1 MSNPVK
7 PIPEGYHS
15 ITPGLVCRDAAR
27 AIDFYKKVFGAVE
40 IMRMP
45 GPGGM
50 IMHAELKIGDSVI
63 FVNDEFP
70 EMGAVAPDSSG
81 NRYCS
86 LFLYVEDGCAFAG
99 INSRTISTATVIF
112 PALRC
117 RPIRRC
123 FIWSLRDCDFIPP
136 PTFSENSSRAT
147 LQSPGWVW
155 RKTGAAACA

>member
-15 ITPGLVCRDAAR
+15 ITPGLICRDAAR

-50 IMHAELKIGDSVI
+50 IMHAELRIGDSVI

-70 EMGAVAPDSSG
+70 QMGAVAPDSSA

-86 LFLYVEDGCAFAG
+86 LFLYVEDA
-99 INSRTISTATVIF
+99 
-112 PALRC
+112 
-117 RPIRRC
+117 
-123 FIWSLRDCDFIPP
+123 DK
-136 PTFSENSSRAT
+136 TFNRA
-147 LQSPGWVW
+147 VE
-155 RKTGAAACA
+155 TGARVKMPLADQFWGDRYGRIIDPFGHDWGIATHTEDVTPEEMQRRTAAYTAKAAGQS

>member
-70 EMGAVAPDSSG
+70 QMEPLLPTRRATATAP
-81 NRYCS
+81 CS
-86 LFLYVEDGCAFAG
+86 YT
-99 INSRTISTATVIF
+99 SRTRTRFSTA
-112 PALRC
+112 
-117 RPIRRC
+117 
-123 FIWSLRDCDFIPP
+123 
-136 PTFSENSSRAT
+136 
-147 LQSPGWVW
+147 
-155 RKTGAAACA
+155 

>member
-86 LFLYVEDGCAFAG
+86 LLLYVEDA
-99 INSRTISTATVIF
+99 
-112 PALRC
+112 
-117 RPIRRC
+117 
-123 FIWSLRDCDFIPP
+123 DK
-136 PTFSENSSRAT
+136 TFNRA
-147 LQSPGWVW
+147 VE
-155 RKTGAAACA
+155 TGARVKMPLADQFWGDRYGRIIDPFGHDWGIATHKEDVAPEEMQRRSAAYTAQAQAAGQS